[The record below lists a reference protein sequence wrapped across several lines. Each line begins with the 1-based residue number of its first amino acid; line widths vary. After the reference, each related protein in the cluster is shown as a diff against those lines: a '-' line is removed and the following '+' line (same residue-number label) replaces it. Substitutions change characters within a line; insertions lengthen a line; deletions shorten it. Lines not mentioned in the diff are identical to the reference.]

1 MLNRNLL
8 CCQWGYKEG
17 DWPSKRIHCETVGV
31 GDRPV
36 CGDGNNTRWRLYG
49 EVSGEKIHVDFLNF
63 DHGQYVICFFWRQFF
78 FLNEY
83 RGVFVLILGWI
94 IKLLKLPKKLYRNLK
109 SLILGN
115 VRFLWLLLWHYEFI
129 DIAFFF
135 MVICLD
141 GSLSVHWTLRNFF
154 CVYVWQNPPC
164 AHPSSGLAVVV
175 KFLFLFRI

>member
-1 MLNRNLL
+1 MGLQRRRLAEQKNTLWNS
-8 CCQWGYKEG
+8 WG
-17 DWPSKRIHCETVGV
+17 
-31 GDRPV
+31 
-36 CGDGNNTRWRLYG
+36 
-49 EVSGEKIHVDFLNF
+49 
-63 DHGQYVICFFWRQFF
+63 WRQASLWRWEQYTLETLWWGFRWKNSRWFFELWSWTICHLFLLTSIF